1 MKKLALLLC
10 LSALTLAGYA
20 QELGLPDNSAAKPA
34 RAAKINTSYAAIVCY
49 PSHSEDLYFDLGQ
62 MTDYI
67 TVSSK
72 GERRIAKLDSLVA
85 YTLNDNKKTYEVISM
100 QGIGTKA
107 KTTKKIDVKLEEV
120 VYDGRWCIVESY
132 KQVEN
137 EISLEGDEVS
147 NAVGTTEFVVYT
159 DMETGIVLREE
170 QNGGTMMELSHISL
184 GPQPSRRFSIPKDY
198 TKAGGKD
205 IGKMVSDMKK
215 AQDSADPAAAMKEL
229 LKNMNQYKT
238 K

>member
-1 MKKLALLLC
+1 MKKIIVLFCLLTF
-10 LSALTLAGYA
+10 SATGYA
-20 QELGLPDNSAAKPA
+20 QGLGLPDNSALKPA
-34 RAAKINTSYAAIVCY
+34 RALKINTSYTAVVTY
-49 PSHSEDLYFDLGQ
+49 PSHSEDVYFDLGQ
-62 MTDYI
+62 MTTY
-67 TVSSK
+67 VKASSK
-72 GERRIAKLDSLVA
+72 SERRIEKLDSLVT
-85 YTLNDNKKTYEVISM
+85 YKMNDRKKTYEVVSL
-100 QGIGTKA
+100 QGIATIA
-107 KTTKKIDVKLEEV
+107 KTTRKIDLKIEEL

-137 EISLEGDEVS
+137 EVSLEGGKVS
-147 NAVGTTEFVVYT
+147 NAVGTTDFVVYT

-170 QNGGTMMELSHISL
+170 QNGGAMMSLSDITL
-184 GPQPSRRFSIPKDY
+184 GTQPGRRFIIPKDY

-205 IGKMVSDMKK
+205 IGKMISDMKK

>member
-1 MKKLALLLC
+1 MKKILVLFCLLIF
-10 LSALTLAGYA
+10 SVTGYA
-20 QELGLPDNSAAKPA
+20 QGLGLPDNSAVKPA
-34 RAAKINTSYAAIVCY
+34 RAVKINTSYTAVVTY
-49 PSHSEDLYFDLGQ
+49 PSHSEDVYFDLGQ
-62 MTDYI
+62 MTTYI
-67 TVSSK
+67 KASSK
-72 GERRIAKLDSLVA
+72 SERRIEKLDSLVT
-85 YTLNDNKKTYEVISM
+85 YTINDRKKTYEVVSL
-100 QGIGTKA
+100 QGITTTA
-107 KTTKKIDVKLEEV
+107 KTTRKTDAKIEEL

-132 KQVEN
+132 QQVEN

-159 DMETGIVLREE
+159 DMETGIVLRED

-184 GPQPSRRFSIPKDY
+184 GPQPGRRFSIPKDY

>member
-1 MKKLALLLC
+1 MKNIIVLFCILTF
-10 LSALTLAGYA
+10 SAAGYA
-20 QELGLPDNSAAKPA
+20 QGLGLPDNSAGKPV
-34 RAAKINTSYAAIVCY
+34 RAAKRNTSYTASVTY
-49 PSHSEDLYFDLGQ
+49 PSHSEDVYFDLGQ
-62 MTDYI
+62 MTTYI
-67 TVSSK
+67 KASSRN
-72 GERRIAKLDSLVA
+72 ERRIEKLDSLVA
-85 YTLNDNKKTYEVISM
+85 YILNDRKKTYEVVFL
-100 QGIGTKA
+100 QGITTTA
-107 KTTKKIDVKLEEV
+107 KTTRKVDVKIEEL

-132 KQVEN
+132 QQVEN

-159 DMETGIVLREE
+159 DMETGIVLRED

-184 GPQPSRRFSIPKDY
+184 GPQPGRRFSIPKDY

-205 IGKMVSDMKK
+205 IGKMISDMKK
-215 AQDSADPAAAMKEL
+215 AQDSEDPASAMKEM